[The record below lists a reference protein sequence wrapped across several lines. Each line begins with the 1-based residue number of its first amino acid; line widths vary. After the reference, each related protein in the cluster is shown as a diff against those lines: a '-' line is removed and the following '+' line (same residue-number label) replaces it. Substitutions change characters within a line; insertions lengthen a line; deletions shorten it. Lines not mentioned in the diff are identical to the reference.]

1 MWVYQETPE
10 TAAAKALPEAI
21 MPTAQEEQLKQKNG
35 GVLPET
41 AQEERRSI
49 PAAFSERYGNTP
61 EKAAVRRSKLS
72 RETILLAAAY
82 LLGTFLAGVA
92 AARCVAGD
100 AETLSYYLNCW
111 QSLFSVQDAAG
122 AVRLVP
128 NGISHCGRCADG
140 SAVPGAFCPWAAA
153 HLPFCDAVWDR
164 LRIAFVQAACGFEPT
179 DSICAALRL
188 RSPCIPCGRNV
199 VYVRRIRTAGKRK
212 ALFSRLRAWR
222 TGPQHRRAFGSVCP
236 DAVSAPAALRC
247 GSGNAVSGRAGE
259 TYMS

>member
-21 MPTAQEEQLKQKNG
+21 LPTAQEEPLKQKNR

-49 PAAFSERYGNTP
+49 PAAFSESRGNTP
-61 EKAAVRRSKLS
+61 ERAAARRSKPS
-72 RETILLAAAY
+72 EGIALLAAAY

-111 QSLFSVQDAAG
+111 QNLFSVQDAARSS
-122 AVRLVP
+122 APVP

-153 HLPFCDAVWDR
+153 HLPFTM
-164 LRIAFVQAACGFEPT
+164 LYGT
-179 DSICAALRL
+179 
-188 RSPCIPCGRNV
+188 
-199 VYVRRIRTAGKRK
+199 
-212 ALFSRLRAWR
+212 
-222 TGPQHRRAFGSVCP
+222 
-236 DAVSAPAALRC
+236 
-247 GSGNAVSGRAGE
+247 GSGLLSSGLLSDLNPRTTFVLLCVCGIPASLAAGTLCTFGASALQVSGRLCSAAFGRGGQAPSTGSLLGQFARMLFLLLPLCGAAVGMLYLAGQAKLI
-259 TYMS
+259 

>member
-10 TAAAKALPEAI
+10 TTAAKALPEAI

-41 AQEERRSI
+41 SQEERQSI

-100 AETLSYYLNCW
+100 ADTLSYYLNCW

-122 AVRLVP
+122 AVRLFRTEFFSSYKFRLP
-128 NGISHCGRCADG
+128 CQIQHPHC
-140 SAVPGAFCPWAAA
+140 
-153 HLPFCDAVWDR
+153 
-164 LRIAFVQAACGFEPT
+164 
-179 DSICAALRL
+179 
-188 RSPCIPCGRNV
+188 
-199 VYVRRIRTAGKRK
+199 RTAKRQEQKQHPGKLTQK
-212 ALFSRLRAWR
+212 RACAGGLSS
-222 TGPQHRRAFGSVCP
+222 TPE
-236 DAVSAPAALRC
+236 C
-247 GSGNAVSGRAGE
+247 G
-259 TYMS
+259 

>member
-35 GVLPET
+35 GILPET
-41 AQEERRSI
+41 AQDERRSI
-49 PAAFSERYGNTP
+49 PAAFSESRGNTP
-61 EKAAVRRSKLS
+61 ERAAVRRSKLS

-111 QSLFSVQDAAG
+111 QSLFSVQDATGAARLFRTEFFTVAG
-122 AVRLVP
+122 ALTAVLFLGLSALGPLPIFLFTMLYGTGSGLLSSRLLVDLNP
-128 NGISHCGRCADG
+128 RT
-140 SAVPGAFCPWAAA
+140 
-153 HLPFCDAVWDR
+153 
-164 LRIAFVQAACGFEPT
+164 AFV
-179 DSICAALRL
+179 LL
-188 RSPCIPCGRNV
+188 CIPCGRNAV
-199 VYVRRIRTAGKRK
+199 HVRRIRTAGKRK
-212 ALFSRLRAWR
+212 ALFSRIRAWR

-247 GSGNAVSGRAGE
+247 GSGDAVSGRAGE

>member
-122 AVRLVP
+122 AVRLFRTEFLTVA
-128 NGISHCGRCADG
+128 GCADG
-140 SAVPGAFCPWAAA
+140 SAVPGAFCPWAAT

>member
-10 TAAAKALPEAI
+10 TAVVKALPEAI

-35 GVLPET
+35 GVHPET
-41 AQEERRSI
+41 SQEERQSI
-49 PAAFSERYGNTP
+49 PAAFSERYENTP

-122 AVRLVP
+122 AVRLFRTEFLTVA
-128 NGISHCGRCADG
+128 GALTAVLFLGL
-140 SAVPGAFCPWAAA
+140 SALGP
-153 HLPFCDAVWDR
+153 LPIF
-164 LRIAFVQAACGFEPT
+164 
-179 DSICAALRL
+179 
-188 RSPCIPCGRNV
+188 
-199 VYVRRIRTAGKRK
+199 
-212 ALFSRLRAWR
+212 LFTMLYG
-222 TGPQHRRAFGSVCP
+222 T
-236 DAVSAPAALRC
+236 
-247 GSGNAVSGRAGE
+247 GSGLLSDLNPRTTFVLLCVCGIPASLAAGTLCTFGASALQVSGRLCSAAFGRGGQAPSTGSLLGQFARMLFLLLPLCGAAVGMLYLAGQAKLI
-259 TYMS
+259 

>member
-1 MWVYQETPE
+1 MWVYQKTPE

-41 AQEERRSI
+41 SQEERQSI

-100 AETLSYYLNCW
+100 TETLSYYLNCW

-122 AVRLVP
+122 AVRLFRTEFFTVA
-128 NGISHCGRCADG
+128 GALT
-140 SAVPGAFCPWAAA
+140 AVLFLGVFRPGAAA
-153 HLPFCDAVWDR
+153 HLPFYDAVWDR

-188 RSPCIPCGRNV
+188 RYPCIPCGRNAV
-199 VYVRRIRTAGKRK
+199 HVRRVRTAGKRK
-212 ALFSRLRAWR
+212 ALFSRLRARR

-259 TYMS
+259 TYLS

>member
-21 MPTAQEEQLKQKNG
+21 IPTAQEEQLKQKNG

-49 PAAFSERYGNTP
+49 PAAFSERCGNTP
-61 EKAAVRRSKLS
+61 G

-122 AVRLVP
+122 AVRLFRTEFFTVAGALTAVLFLGLSALGP
-128 NGISHCGRCADG
+128 LPIFLFTMLYGTG
-140 SAVPGAFCPWAAA
+140 SG
-153 HLPFCDAVWDR
+153 LLSSR
-164 LRIAFVQAACGFEPT
+164 LLVDLNPRTAFVLLCVCGIPASLAAGTLCTFGA
-179 DSICAALRL
+179 SAL
-188 RSPCIPCGRNV
+188 
-199 VYVRRIRTAGKRK
+199 
-212 ALFSRLRAWR
+212 
-222 TGPQHRRAFGSVCP
+222 Q
-236 DAVSAPAALRC
+236 
-247 GSGNAVSGRAGE
+247 VSGRLCSAAFGRGGQAPSTGALLGQFARMLFLLLPLCGAAVGMLYLAGQAKLI
-259 TYMS
+259 

>member
-10 TAAAKALPEAI
+10 TAATKALPEAI

-41 AQEERRSI
+41 SQEERRSI

-100 AETLSYYLNCW
+100 TEMLSYYLNCW
-111 QSLFSVQDAAG
+111 QSQQF
-122 AVRLVP
+122 R
-128 NGISHCGRCADG
+128 
-140 SAVPGAFCPWAAA
+140 
-153 HLPFCDAVWDR
+153 
-164 LRIAFVQAACGFEPT
+164 
-179 DSICAALRL
+179 
-188 RSPCIPCGRNV
+188 
-199 VYVRRIRTAGKRK
+199 
-212 ALFSRLRAWR
+212 
-222 TGPQHRRAFGSVCP
+222 
-236 DAVSAPAALRC
+236 
-247 GSGNAVSGRAGE
+247 
-259 TYMS
+259 

>member
-1 MWVYQETPE
+1 MWVYQKTPE

-41 AQEERRSI
+41 SQEERQSI

-100 AETLSYYLNCW
+100 TETLSYYLNCW

-122 AVRLVP
+122 AVRLFRTEFFTVA
-128 NGISHCGRCADG
+128 GALTAVLFLGF
-140 SAVPGAFCPWAAA
+140 SALGP
-153 HLPFCDAVWDR
+153 LPSSF
-164 LRIAFVQAACGFEPT
+164 
-179 DSICAALRL
+179 
-188 RSPCIPCGRNV
+188 
-199 VYVRRIRTAGKRK
+199 
-212 ALFSRLRAWR
+212 
-222 TGPQHRRAFGSVCP
+222 
-236 DAVSAPAALRC
+236 LRC
-247 GSGNAVSGRAGE
+247 CMGQAPDCFRPGCLWI
-259 TYMS
+259 

>member
-49 PAAFSERYGNTP
+49 PAAFSERCGNTP
-61 EKAAVRRSKLS
+61 ERAAVRRSKLG
-72 RETILLAAAY
+72 RE
-82 LLGTFLAGVA
+82 TFLAGVA

-122 AVRLVP
+122 AVRLFRTEFFTVAGALTAVLFLGLSALGP
-128 NGISHCGRCADG
+128 LPIFLFTMLYGTG
-140 SAVPGAFCPWAAA
+140 SG
-153 HLPFCDAVWDR
+153 LLSSR
-164 LRIAFVQAACGFEPT
+164 LLVDLNPRTAFVLLCVCGIPASLAAGTLCTFGA
-179 DSICAALRL
+179 SAL
-188 RSPCIPCGRNV
+188 
-199 VYVRRIRTAGKRK
+199 
-212 ALFSRLRAWR
+212 
-222 TGPQHRRAFGSVCP
+222 Q
-236 DAVSAPAALRC
+236 
-247 GSGNAVSGRAGE
+247 VSGRLCSAAFGRGGQAPSTGALLGQFARMLFLLLPLCGAAVGMLYLAGQAKLI
-259 TYMS
+259 